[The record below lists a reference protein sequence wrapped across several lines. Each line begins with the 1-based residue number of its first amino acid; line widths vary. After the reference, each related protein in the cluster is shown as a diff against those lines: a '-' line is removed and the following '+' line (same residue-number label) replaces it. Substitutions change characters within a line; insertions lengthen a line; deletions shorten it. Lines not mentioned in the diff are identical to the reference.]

1 MDPFELARQGLV
13 AVEAGL
19 LEDAALLFTTGLQVT
34 PTGQT
39 RFASKL
45 LKDRADCHWGLGHTK
60 EACADVKKALDLSP
74 GMKARGMFFLTI
86 IQVMIAK
93 CLSNVLFRLLYSF
106 TIV

>member
-1 MDPFELARQGLV
+1 MDPFELAHQGLV

-45 LKDRADCHWGLGHTK
+45 LKDRADCHWGLGRTK
-60 EACADVKKALDLSP
+60 EACADVKKALELSP

-93 CLSNVLFRLLYSF
+93 CLSNVLFRVL
-106 TIV
+106 